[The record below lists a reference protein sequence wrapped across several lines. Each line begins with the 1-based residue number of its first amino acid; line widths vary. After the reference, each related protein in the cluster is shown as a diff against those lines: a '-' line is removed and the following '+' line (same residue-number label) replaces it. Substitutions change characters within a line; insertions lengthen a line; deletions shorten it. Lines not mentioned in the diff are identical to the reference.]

1 MHSLRPAWSVVSALG
16 SGPRRLLPRRTIHTS
31 LSVIDSLKV
40 GVGAAEKHSMGHTP
54 LPQRMTPRR
63 VDG

>member
-1 MHSLRPAWSVVSALG
+1 LCAGARAAP
-16 SGPRRLLPRRTIHTS
+16 PTPRRTIHTS